1 LIIKNLKG
9 RSMNKMW
16 FFVFILIP
24 LCSCNNVNI
33 VENKN
38 EAGQLV
44 ERYAVDPKT
53 KLKEGLHN
61 TFFAENGG
69 KCEESNYK
77 AGVLRGEQIFYY
89 ENGQVK
95 ERRNFDENGS
105 FTGIFKSYFDNGH
118 LKSEGQ
124 YDNGAMDGKWKF
136 FFKSGNIKEII
147 FYKNNVENGAFI
159 EYHEN
164 GKIAAEGTY
173 LNELENGVLK
183 IYDEK
188 GTLTM
193 QKQCENGI
201 CRTTWKSSMAADV
214 TKKL

>member
-1 LIIKNLKG
+1 
-9 RSMNKMW
+9 MNRIVL
-16 FFVFILIP
+16 FLFILLP
-24 LCSCNNVNI
+24 LSSCRNLTV

-44 ERYAVDPKT
+44 ERFSIDPKT
-53 KLKEGLHN
+53 KLKEGMHE
-61 TFFAENGG
+61 TFFTENGG

-89 ENGQVK
+89 ENGQVR
-95 ERRNFDENGS
+95 ERRNFDESGS
-105 FTGIFKSYFDNGH
+105 FTGIFKSFYENGH

-124 YDNGAMDGKWKF
+124 YDNGAMNGKWKF

-147 FYKNNVENGAFI
+147 FYKNNVENGPFI

-173 LNELENGVLK
+173 MNELENGLLK
-183 IYDEK
+183 IYDDK
-188 GTLTM
+188 GNLTM

-201 CRTTWKSSMAADV
+201 CRTTWKSSLAAD
-214 TKKL
+214 TAKKL

>member
-1 LIIKNLKG
+1 
-9 RSMNKMW
+9 MNR
-16 FFVFILIP
+16 IP
-24 LCSCNNVNI
+24 LFLLILLSLSSCNNVTV

-44 ERYAVDPKT
+44 ERYTINPQT
-53 KLKEGLHN
+53 KLKEGLHE
-61 TFFAENGG
+61 TFFTENGG

-77 AGVLRGEQIFYY
+77 AGILRGEQIFYY
-89 ENGQVK
+89 ENGQIK
-95 ERRNFDENGS
+95 ERRNFDVNGS
-105 FTGIFKSYFDNGH
+105 FTGVFKSFFENGH

-124 YDNGAMDGKWKF
+124 YENGAMNGKWKF

-147 FYKNNVENGAFI
+147 FYKNNVENGLFI

-173 LNELENGVLK
+173 INELENGLLK
-183 IYDEK
+183 IYDDK
-188 GTLTM
+188 GNLTM

-201 CRTTWKSSMAADV
+201 CRTTWKSSLSAD
-214 TKKL
+214 TAKKL

>member
-1 LIIKNLKG
+1 
-9 RSMNKMW
+9 MNKIVL
-16 FFVFILIP
+16 FLLILLP
-24 LCSCNNVNI
+24 LSSCRNVSV

-44 ERYAVDPKT
+44 ERFTIDPKT
-53 KLKEGLHN
+53 KLKEGLHE
-61 TFFAENGG
+61 TFFTENGG

-89 ENGQVK
+89 ENGQVR

-105 FTGIFKSYFDNGH
+105 FTGVFKSYFENGH

-124 YDNGAMDGKWKF
+124 YENGAMDGKWKF
-136 FFKSGNIKEII
+136 FFNSGNIKEII
-147 FYKNNVENGAFI
+147 VYKNNTENGPFI

-173 LNELENGVLK
+173 INELESGSLK
-183 IYDEK
+183 IYDDK
-188 GTLTM
+188 GNLTM

-201 CRTTWKSSMAADV
+201 CRTTWKSGLAVDSA
-214 TKKL
+214 KKL

>member
-1 LIIKNLKG
+1 MNRIVLIFL
-9 RSMNKMW
+9 
-16 FFVFILIP
+16 ILVP
-24 LCSCNNVNI
+24 LSSCDNRKV

-44 ERYAVDPKT
+44 ERFSIDPKT
-53 KLKEGLHN
+53 KLKEGLHE
-61 TFFAENGG
+61 TFFTETGG

-89 ENGQVK
+89 ENGQVR

-105 FTGIFKSYFDNGH
+105 FTGVFKSFHENGH

-124 YDNGAMDGKWKF
+124 YENGAMDGKWKF

-147 FYKNNVENGAFI
+147 FYKNNVENGPFI

-173 LNELENGVLK
+173 INELENGLLK
-183 IYDEK
+183 IYDDK
-188 GTLTM
+188 GNLTM

-201 CRTTWKSSMAADV
+201 CRTTWNSSLSADSAKSSKNV
-214 TKKL
+214 KFHT

>member
-1 LIIKNLKG
+1 
-9 RSMNKMW
+9 MNRMW
-16 FFVFILIP
+16 FLILFFLP
-24 LCSCNNVNI
+24 LSSCSNLSVI
-33 VENKN
+33 ENKN
-38 EAGQLV
+38 EAGLLV
-44 ERYAVDPKT
+44 ERFSIDPKT

-61 TFFAENGG
+61 TFFTENGG
-69 KCEESNYK
+69 KCEESHYK
-77 AGVLRGEQIFYY
+77 AGILRGEQIFYY

-105 FTGIFKSYFDNGH
+105 FTGVFKSYHDNGH

-124 YDNGAMDGKWKF
+124 YENGAMDGKWKF

-147 FYKNNVENGAFI
+147 FYKNNVENGPFI

-183 IYDEK
+183 IYDDK

-201 CRTTWKSSMAADV
+201 CRTTWKSSLAADSA
-214 TKKL
+214 KKL